1 MDSRLKFRPR
11 LQRVNNSVG
20 TQEQYA
26 SGFVDW
32 PFKGVGECK
41 LAETRVRERGATQA
55 QVVLSLLARKAMR
68 GNAAGVRTVNRHRW
82 ARRVA

>member
-11 LQRVNNSVG
+11 LQCVNNSVG
-20 TQEQYA
+20 TQERDA

-32 PFKGVGECK
+32 PFKGVGQCK
-41 LAETRVRERGATQA
+41 LAETRVRECGATQT
-55 QVVLSLLARKAMR
+55 QVVWSLLARKATR
-68 GNAAGVRTVNRHRW
+68 GNAVGVRTVNRHRW